1 MFAVTMLRRTLLKT
15 QWISLVT
22 LVAGVV
28 LVQLANTDS
37 PKAAV
42 GGPEQNRVIG
52 FSAALCA
59 CLLSGFAGIYFE
71 KILKGKKF
79 SCSDMGIYSYNHFV
93 SLIFFVSY
101 RF

>member
-15 QWISLVT
+15 QWISLLT

-28 LVQLANTDS
+28 LVQLANTGP
-37 PKAAV
+37 PKVAL

-71 KILKGKKF
+71 KILKGKYCRISLLVCQIFDVFDIFKKF
-79 SCSDMGIYSYNHFV
+79 
-93 SLIFFVSY
+93 
-101 RF
+101 

>member
-28 LVQLANTDS
+28 LVQLANTAPS
-37 PKAAV
+37 KV
-42 GGPEQNRVIG
+42 VVEGPEQNRIIG

-59 CLLSGFAGIYFE
+59 CLISGFAGIYFE
-71 KILKGKKF
+71 KILKGNLDWF
-79 SCSDMGIYSYNHFV
+79 C
-93 SLIFFVSY
+93 
-101 RF
+101 